1 MGFNDPRNATG
12 ERNPLPPRFATSR
25 EELTGLL
32 ELCRAGRIYD
42 VETWIADGRPLQISG
57 TGPRRHGR
65 RQATA
70 LEVAMERGNHSLVL
84 LLLANGY
91 DPNQEESSPLDQAL
105 RDRRWDLVD
114 LLLDWGEQESTL
126 ACS

>member
-1 MGFNDPRNATG
+1 MRFNDPRNTTG

-70 LEVAMERGNHSLVL
+70 LEVAMERGDHSLDISRRTQRQ
-84 LLLANGY
+84 GSRQPQ
-91 DPNQEESSPLDQAL
+91 DL
-105 RDRRWDLVD
+105 RAFR
-114 LLLDWGEQESTL
+114 S
-126 ACS
+126 

>member
-42 VETWIADGRPLQISG
+42 GRDL
-57 TGPRRHGR
+57 
-65 RQATA
+65 
-70 LEVAMERGNHSLVL
+70 
-84 LLLANGY
+84 
-91 DPNQEESSPLDQAL
+91 
-105 RDRRWDLVD
+105 DRRWTAPSDL
-114 LLLDWGEQESTL
+114 WHWPASTR
-126 ACS
+126 